1 MEPVT
6 QQKNVVTEMVL
17 PLDHALMVLVFVV
30 SVSLKKL
37 NLCTNHVLYEF
48 DIFIFQFRLLVVQP
62 QARIARI

>member
-17 PLDHALMVLVFVV
+17 PLGHALMVLVFVA
-30 SVSLKKL
+30 S
-37 NLCTNHVLYEF
+37 
-48 DIFIFQFRLLVVQP
+48 FRLLVVQP